1 MIAHILAGVPEHPHA
16 VVALLISP
24 RVRQGAHD
32 VVALAPIVLPVHV
45 WLHKN
50 SVGGL
55 VTNGPMGDTDELLG
69 YGLPI
74 FSHSTTPQQG
84 LVAMQPWEC
93 NGLIECGGVAV
104 RPGDAV
110 VGDQDGVVVVPAVV
124 AATVCSI
131 ARGRQTI
138 EEVITEELEANPS
151 PLGRSY
157 PFKSGKIKADSPLG
171 RLLRSKGITPENSNQ
186 FEGSQDW

>member
-1 MIAHILAGVPEHPHA
+1 VLVISSVGPWERVGDGFYSLACR
-16 VVALLISP
+16 LN
-24 RVRQGAHD
+24 Q
-32 VVALAPIVLPVHV
+32 
-45 WLHKN
+45 N